1 MEIYSIWENNT
12 PWEYFIQTDLPR
24 LAYWLT
30 MLLLPAGIGVCVICL
45 AQLTNFEL
53 PKRRLVLFRLL
64 FISEIAYLFM
74 HFLRE
79 VLIELRWAW
88 VPAASYIVTF
98 IEFMASALIVLF
110 ISLYLIE
117 TADPQRIKKPI
128 IAFFY
133 IMTGIHLLLLIIAQF
148 NGMYYSYPVL
158 DLGDGLIYTNYVRG
172 DGYFISNIA
181 PAVMMLADVVL
192 FTRYHKRFDKRIA
205 VAFWLY
211 ILLPIAAAAAQIFY
225 DEAQFIIWATVIS
238 TVVMFTAMMKQTT
251 EEYKRQKTESARLE
265 TELSMATR
273 IQEDMLPNTF
283 PAFPEREEFDVY
295 ASMKPAKEVGGDF
308 YNFFFIDDDTLCLI
322 MADVSGKGVP
332 AALFMMSSDI
342 LLQNYTLMKKS
353 PKAALEEVNRQICM
367 NNREEMFVTVWLG
380 ILDLR
385 TGRLTAANAGHE
397 KPAIKAP
404 NGSFEL
410 YKDKHGMMVG
420 YMDGIKYREY
430 ELTLEKG
437 SKLFLYTDGVPE
449 ATDADNQ
456 LFGTERMT
464 EALRSAE
471 NEPPEM
477 ILSAV
482 DRAINDFVKDAPQF
496 DDITML
502 CIEYKGPKSDE
513 Q

>member
-1 MEIYSIWENNT
+1 MESYSIWENNT
-12 PWEYFIQTDLPR
+12 VWEYIIQTDLPR
-24 LAYWLT
+24 LTYWMTL
-30 MLLLPAGIGVCVICL
+30 LLLPAGIGVCVICL
-45 AQLTNFEL
+45 AQLNNFEL

-79 VLIELRWAW
+79 VVMEFRWGWITVAL
-88 VPAASYIVTF
+88 SIITF

-110 ISLYLIE
+110 ISLYLVE
-117 TADPQRIKKPI
+117 TADPQRWKKPI
-128 IAFFY
+128 VAFFY
-133 IMTGIHLLLLIIAQF
+133 AMAGIHLLLLIVAQF

-192 FTRYHKRFDKRIA
+192 FARYHKRFNKRIA
-205 VAFWLY
+205 VAFWIY
-211 ILLPIAAAAAQIFY
+211 ILLPIAAAIAQLFY
-225 DEAQFIIWATVIS
+225 SEAQFIIWATVIS
-238 TVVMFTAMMKQTT
+238 TIVMFSAMMKQTT
-251 EEYKRQKTESARLE
+251 EEYKRQKTESARLD

-273 IQEDMLPNTF
+273 IQEDMLPSVF
-283 PAFPEREEFDVY
+283 PPFPDRKEFDIY

-308 YNFFFIDDDTLCLI
+308 YNFFLIDDDTLGII

-353 PKAALEEVNRQICM
+353 PKAALEEVNRQICK

-380 ILDLR
+380 ILDIK
-385 TGRLTAANAGHE
+385 TGKLTAANAGHE
-397 KPAIKAP
+397 KPAFKNP
-404 NGSFEL
+404 DGSFEL
-410 YKDKHGMMVG
+410 YTDKHGMMVG
-420 YMDGIKYREY
+420 YLDNVKYREY

-437 SKLFLYTDGVPE
+437 SKLFLYTDGVAE
-449 ATDADNQ
+449 ATNADEE
-456 LFGTERMT
+456 LFGTDRMI

-471 NEPPEM
+471 DGTPEDV
-477 ILSAV
+477 LHAV
-482 DRAINDFVKDAPQF
+482 DHAINDFVKDAPQF

-502 CIEYKGPKSDE
+502 CIEYFGE
-513 Q
+513 TEE